1 MAYQKIKQSLA
12 AIDQQY
18 TAKRKAVAEEIQ
30 KMEAKALKEGRIAP
44 NDEKHL
50 TELYKEAEYL
60 KNKHAGVSSDTEK
73 K

>member
-18 TAKRKAVAEEIQ
+18 TEKRKAVAEEIQ

-50 TELYKEAEYL
+50 TELYKEAEFL
-60 KNKHAGVSSDTEK
+60 KNKHGRSIERLKT
-73 K
+73 